1 MKFIKHG
8 RLEVLN
14 KYPFNID
21 RSKCDVC
28 LPLNSRLFP
37 ESRKLPLSSSLMCV
51 TRPARVRNT
60 RSQRSQSS
68 VSGLWTRE
76 NWRTVGIIWV
86 SGLRLVSRYET
97 RGSETGVAACVAE
110 NNLGR
115 KVSARACNL
124 HSLLDGKCS
133 VYKYISR
140 PYLESGVEP
149 TVLSVWQLKVSDINS
164 LRLQSISVYISAIIA
179 NSESHQ

>member
-1 MKFIKHG
+1 MSLF
-8 RLEVLN
+8 
-14 KYPFNID
+14 
-21 RSKCDVC
+21 
-28 LPLNSRLFP
+28 SRNPSELATP
-37 ESRKLPLSSSLMCV
+37 GSNLQSSRAPVRGYSPPSSLRCP
-51 TRPARVRNT
+51 T
-60 RSQRSQSS
+60 RSQSS
-68 VSGLWTRE
+68 VSGRWTRE